1 MLDNAVKKRIF
12 VTYRRGLFPME
23 NTKKQKLFEVASLQQ
38 GYFTAQQAVRAG
50 FSYRMH
56 SHYKQSGQW
65 LEIDRG
71 VFRLAQFPNSPDE
84 DYVRWSLWS
93 RDRKGEPQAVFSHDS
108 ALAIHGLSDIMPSKI
123 HFTVP
128 SGFRK
133 KIPKGC
139 VVHKGKVSPDEK
151 EQREGFFVTTPLR
164 TIIDSADSSISMD
177 YLQQAIKEACDKG
190 MLQIIDIV
198 SAQMSERAKGK
209 ITALLKNMK
218 SANGNNL

>member
-1 MLDNAVKKRIF
+1 
-12 VTYRRGLFPME
+12 ME
-23 NTKKQKLFEVASLQQ
+23 NTKKQKLFEVTSLQQ

-56 SHYKQSGQW
+56 SHYKKSGQW

-71 VFRLAQFPNSPDE
+71 VFRIAQFPNSPDE

-93 RDRKGEPQAVFSHDS
+93 RDRKGDPQAVFSHDS
-108 ALAIHGLSDIMPSKI
+108 ALAIHVLSDIMPSKI

-128 SGFRK
+128 SRFRK
-133 KIPKGC
+133 KTPKGC
-139 VVHKGKVSPDEK
+139 IFHKGKVSLDEK

-164 TIIDSADSSISMD
+164 TIIDSAESNLSMD

-190 MLQIIDIV
+190 MIQIVDIL
-198 SAQMSERAKGK
+198 SAEMSEKAKRKVMVLIKNMNTAKG
-209 ITALLKNMK
+209 
-218 SANGNNL
+218 

>member
-1 MLDNAVKKRIF
+1 
-12 VTYRRGLFPME
+12 ME
-23 NTKKQKLFEVASLQQ
+23 NTKKQKLFETASLQQ
-38 GYFTAQQAVRAG
+38 GYFTAQQAVRSG

-65 LEIDRG
+65 LEIDWG

-93 RDRKGEPQAVFSHDS
+93 RNRKGGPQAVFSYDS
-108 ALAIHGLSDIMPSKI
+108 ALAIHGLSDVMPSKI

-133 KIPKGC
+133 KTPKGC
-139 VVHKGKVSPDEK
+139 IVYKGKISSDEK
-151 EQREGFFVTTPLR
+151 GQREGFFVTKPLR
-164 TIIDSADSSISMD
+164 TIVDSAESNLSID

-190 MLQIIDIV
+190 MIHIIDIV
-198 SAQMSERAKGK
+198 SAEMSEKAKEK
-209 ITALLKNMK
+209 VMMIFKNMK
-218 SANGNNL
+218 TAKW

>member
-1 MLDNAVKKRIF
+1 
-12 VTYRRGLFPME
+12 ME
-23 NTKKQKLFEVASLQQ
+23 NTKKQKLFEAASLQQ
-38 GYFTAQQAVRAG
+38 GYFTAQQAVRTG

-133 KIPKGC
+133 RMPKGC
-139 VVHKGKVSPDEK
+139 VAHKGMVPANEK

-164 TIIDSADSSISMD
+164 TIIDSAESNLSMD

-190 MLQIIDIV
+190 MIQIIDIV
-198 SAQMSERAKGK
+198 SAKMSEKAKEK
-209 ITALLKNMK
+209 VMELLKNMK
-218 SANGNNL
+218 TAKG

>member
-1 MLDNAVKKRIF
+1 
-12 VTYRRGLFPME
+12 ME
-23 NTKKQKLFEVASLQQ
+23 NTKKQKLFEIASLQQ
-38 GYFTAQQAVRAG
+38 GYFTAKQAVSAG

-65 LEIDRG
+65 LEIGRG

-93 RDRKGEPQAVFSHDS
+93 RDREGEPQAVISHDS
-108 ALAIHGLSDIMPSKI
+108 ALSIHGLSDVMPSKI

-133 KIPKGC
+133 KTPKGC
-139 VVHKGKVSPDEK
+139 VIHKGAISANEK
-151 EQREGFFVTTPLR
+151 EQREGFFVTKPLR
-164 TIIDSADSSISMD
+164 TIIDSAEANLSID

-198 SAQMSERAKGK
+198 SAEMSEKAREK
-209 ITALLKNMK
+209 IMLILRNMK
-218 SANGNNL
+218 TVKG

>member
-1 MLDNAVKKRIF
+1 MKNKK
-12 VTYRRGLFPME
+12 T
-23 NTKKQKLFEVASLQQ
+23 QKLFEVASLQQ

-56 SHYKQSGQW
+56 SHYKKSGQW

-71 VFRLAQFPNSPDE
+71 VFRLAQFPNLPDE
-84 DYVRWSLWS
+84 DYVRRSLWS
-93 RDRKGEPQAVFSHDS
+93 RDRKGEPQAVFSHDT

-139 VVHKGKVSPDEK
+139 VLHKGRVSPDEK

-164 TIIDSADSSISMD
+164 TIVDSAESSISMD
-177 YLQQAIKEACDKG
+177 YLEQAVREACDKG
-190 MLQIIDIV
+190 ALRIIDIV
-198 SAQMSERAKGK
+198 SAEMSEKARNK
-209 ITALLKNMK
+209 ITAILKRMK
-218 SANGNNL
+218 TVKSNSL